1 VNYNLVIYKQ
11 HDKINYLN
19 TPNFANLYLVIAG
32 EVSFQKLASTYTFQQ
47 GEVFIVYDFEE
58 NLIISKISEISNN
71 YLLNEENT
79 KNNFIYHN
87 LIKIIII
94 GI

>member
-1 VNYNLVIYKQ
+1 MNYNLVIYKQ
-11 HDKINYLN
+11 HDKLNYLN

-58 NLIISKISEISNN
+58 NLIISRQAIIACISVNN
-71 YLLNEENT
+71 IT
-79 KNNFIYHN
+79 YHRFS
-87 LIKIIII
+87 LVY
-94 GI
+94 